1 MKKIL
6 DAELSALKDLVRLL
20 VQEKNLLIKL
30 KDHLLFKVIDEKKKI
45 VEKIELLETKRK
57 SQYSDE
63 ALQEYLHQDPEGKA
77 ILVEIENVMK
87 QVREQQE
94 INLMLTTQSVVYNNN
109 LIEIIQD
116 AIVKAPAVY
125 SGRGYMRANTLG
137 VQAAFDQS
145 V

>member
-6 DAELSALKDLVRLL
+6 EAELSALKDLVRLL

-30 KDHLLFKVIDEKKKI
+30 KDHLLFKVIEEKKEI
-45 VEKIELLETKRK
+45 VDKIELLETKRK
-57 SQYSDE
+57 AQYSDE
-63 ALQEYLHQDPEGKA
+63 ALQVYLHQQPDGKV
-77 ILVEIENVMK
+77 ILAEIESIMK
-87 QVREQQE
+87 QVRELQE
-94 INLMLTTQSVVYNNN
+94 TNLMLTTQSVVYNNN

-125 SGRGYMRANTLG
+125 SGRGYMRANTIG
-137 VQAAFDQS
+137 IQAAFDQS